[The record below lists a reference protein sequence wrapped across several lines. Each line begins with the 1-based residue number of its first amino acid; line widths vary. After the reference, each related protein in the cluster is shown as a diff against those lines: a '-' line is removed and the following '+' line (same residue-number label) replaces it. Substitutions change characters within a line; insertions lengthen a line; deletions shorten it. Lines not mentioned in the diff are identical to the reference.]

1 MAKKTT
7 NDLYQIS
14 RTIGKIASLSNDMD
28 NAREG
33 NFDKIAKKHIK
44 REIHKNL
51 NKFL

>member
-7 NDLYQIS
+7 NDLYNLS
-14 RTIGKIASLSNDMD
+14 RTIGKIASISNDID
-28 NAREG
+28 NAKEG

-51 NKFL
+51 NKIL